1 MIRAED
7 DGIRVRDVNL
17 LYDRVLVLDDVTL
30 NLRRGSVTTL
40 LGPNGCGKTT
50 LLKVINGLLKPN
62 GGVVS
67 VGGRDVAIMN
77 PKELAKTIGI
87 VSQIHRTSFPFSVL
101 DVVLT
106 GRMPYIS
113 AFSMPG
119 EDDLEIAGQSLARVG
134 MSHLSQRPYT
144 QISGGERQLAMI
156 ARALAQEPRF
166 LILDEPTSYLDF
178 KNQVLVL
185 KMVTD
190 LARKGDFTVVMTL
203 HDPNHALMF
212 SDEVVLMRKLAS
224 EADEDCREAILI
236 KECSS
241 RGNVVAF
248 GRPAEVMTPEKIA
261 EAYGIKVEVLE
272 HKGRRILLPL

>member
-1 MIRAED
+1 MIRADD
-7 DGIRVRDVNL
+7 DGIRVSDVNL
-17 LYDRVLVLDDVTL
+17 LYDKFLVLDEVTL
-30 NLRRGSVTTL
+30 NLKQGSVTTL

-50 LLKVINGLLKPN
+50 LLKIINGLLKPN
-62 GGVVS
+62 GGAVS
-67 VGGRDVAIMN
+67 VEGKDVAIMN
-77 PKELAKTIGI
+77 PKELAKTIGH

-119 EDDLEIAGQSLARVG
+119 EDDLEIAERSLARVG
-134 MSHLSQRPYT
+134 MDHLSMRPYT

-185 KMVTD
+185 KMVTE
-190 LARKGDFTVVMTL
+190 LARKGNFTVVMTL

-212 SDEVVLMRKLAS
+212 SDEVVLMRKLAKGS
-224 EADEDCREAILI
+224 GENDGVLRNDEM
-236 KECSS
+236 S
-241 RGNVVAF
+241 RGNVVAS
-248 GRPAEVMTPEKIA
+248 GRPSEVMTPENIA
-261 EAYGIKVEVLE
+261 EAYGIKVEILE